1 MYQKIM
7 VPLDGSKLAECVL
20 PQVEAIARGCQPK
33 HVVFI
38 RVVEPFYLPEH
49 VYAPLINPVDPEEV
63 NTQNRTKAQ
72 EYLDHI
78 ACSCKL
84 DSSSAQAVVLIGKT
98 ADKLIDYA
106 AKNKID
112 LIVIATHGRS
122 GVSRWV
128 WGSIAEKILRSTCIP
143 ILMVRAPGCIPG
155 IL

>member
-1 MYQKIM
+1 MYEKIM

-20 PQVEAIARGCQPK
+20 PHTESIAGGCQVK
-33 HVVFI
+33 QVVFI
-38 RVVEPFYLPEH
+38 RVVEPFYIPEH
-49 VYAPLINPVDPEEV
+49 VYVPVVTPVDPEEV
-63 NTQNRTKAQ
+63 NAQNRTKAQ

-84 DSSSAQAVVLIGKT
+84 SGASARAVVLLGKT
-98 ADKLIDYA
+98 ANKLIDYA

-112 LIVIATHGRS
+112 LIIIATHGRS

-143 ILMVRAPGCIPG
+143 VFMVRAPGCIPG
-155 IL
+155 IR